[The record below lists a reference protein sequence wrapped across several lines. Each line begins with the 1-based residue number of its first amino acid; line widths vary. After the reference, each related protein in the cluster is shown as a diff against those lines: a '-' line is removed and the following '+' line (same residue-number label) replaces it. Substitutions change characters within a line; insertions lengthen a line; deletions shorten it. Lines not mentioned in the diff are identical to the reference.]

1 MDQDRLNR
9 SHQITFKQTFTLYTI
24 NETFSRADYHRVKT
38 HTRNDQQSRCLCPI
52 YAAEQSYAHTTTE
65 VHPFALNPTSQREYL
80 KSASVELERLVVTRM
95 LRSQLIGS
103 EGRRCAARISLTK
116 LYNQS

>member
-9 SHQITFKQTFTLYTI
+9 SHQITFKQTFTLYTL

-80 KSASVELERLVVTRM
+80 KKCVRRVGEIGRDANVAFAIDWFRRTSMCGAHLVDKV
-95 LRSQLIGS
+95 I
-103 EGRRCAARISLTK
+103 
-116 LYNQS
+116 